1 MLFTDMEENA
11 IMEIFPQNYEY
22 KIVSDIS
29 NSNMSTFK
37 VELRVNIKTEEEVKI
52 FLNELNESS
61 GCTFNIQS
69 GRPDKKPSKDTQ
81 DADRN
86 YEVLESVP

>member
-37 VELRVNIKTEEEVKI
+37 VELRVNIKTE
-52 FLNELNESS
+52 
-61 GCTFNIQS
+61 
-69 GRPDKKPSKDTQ
+69 
-81 DADRN
+81 
-86 YEVLESVP
+86 

>member
-52 FLNELNESS
+52 FLNELNVSS

-69 GRPDKKPSKDTQ
+69 GQPDKKPSEENT
-81 DADRN
+81 RCR
-86 YEVLESVP
+86 ST